1 MRTADCGAILLL
13 PVALHPI
20 RRVTV
25 NKPLGLFPK
34 LCDAASAE
42 ISAKKYNN
50 GTHFARLSEAVRNRG
65 AGYSWSSHL

>member
-1 MRTADCGAILLL
+1 MHTAECGAILIS
-13 PVALHPI
+13 PIALHPM

-34 LCDAASAE
+34 LCVAASAE
-42 ISAKKYNN
+42 ISAKKYNDR
-50 GTHFARLSEAVRNRG
+50 THFARLSEAVRNRG